1 MLASLVL
8 LPSAQGAQG
17 TSVLGATTLPC
28 TDELT
33 RLMNRQL
40 LRMTTY
46 QFVGRVGVEAHA
58 RSCWTRGDPQ
68 LKTMSAL
75 PLPPLA
81 GADKARWEA
90 LLAAHDGGAAR
101 FTARLNAL
109 SPEEQQ
115 RFAAAYKKL
124 GQAFEQAQGK
134 MNAAQ
139 DAALLKRITQATQ
152 PHRADILKLAGAR

>member
-1 MLASLVL
+1 VNPFKRHLAGGGLRFAATW
-8 LPSAQGAQG
+8 SAADKAYFTRFFARPAGRLYL
-17 TSVLGATTLPC
+17 TDILDGATC
-28 TDELT
+28 K
-33 RLMNRQL
+33 
-40 LRMTTY
+40 
-46 QFVGRVGVEAHA
+46 G
-58 RSCWTRGDPQ
+58 Q
-68 LKTMSAL
+68 LKTVNAP

-115 RFAAAYKKL
+115 SFAAGYKKL

-134 MNAAQ
+134 MSAAQ
-139 DAALLKRITQATQ
+139 DAALLKRITHATQ